1 MRAITA
7 QGVGRIIAA
16 AANDGYIS
24 RAEAQKIADILADAE
39 MAMGIEASE
48 LPDLGCKRILELRA
62 ELLGAISDEIDQQ
75 LREKAQP

>member
-24 RAEAQKIADILADAE
+24 RAEAQKVADILDDAE
-39 MAMGIEASE
+39 MAMGIEASD
-48 LPDLGCKRILELRA
+48 LPDLGRKRILELRA
-62 ELLGAISDEIDQQ
+62 ELLGAIADAIDEQ
-75 LREKAQP
+75 LREKVQP